1 MSVLE
6 SVKCNSYDFETVK
19 SVLEF
24 LKINYNVSA
33 PDSLSDDFISIF
45 YIIDNVTEP
54 KVKNLANWFYD
65 LITKDEISMIWFE
78 YRNRDNDYKTE
89 AITSCFP
96 PELHDF

>member
-6 SVKCNSYDFETVK
+6 SVKCNSYDFEIVK

-24 LKINYNVSA
+24 FRINYNVSA
-33 PDSLSDDFISIF
+33 PDSLSDDFIAIF
-45 YIIDNVTEP
+45 YIIGDITGQ

-65 LITKDEISMIWFE
+65 LIKEGEISMVWFE
-78 YRNRDNDYKTE
+78 YRNRNNDYKTE
-89 AITSCFP
+89 AITCCFP

>member
-6 SVKCNSYDFETVK
+6 SISCNSYDFDSVK
-19 SVLEF
+19 SVLELF
-24 LKINYNVSA
+24 KINYNVSA

-45 YIIDNVTEP
+45 HIIGDITEP
-54 KVKNLANWFYD
+54 EVRNLANWFYG
-65 LITKDEISMIWFE
+65 LVTNDEISMIWFG

-96 PELHDF
+96 PELRDF

>member
-6 SVKCNSYDFETVK
+6 SVSCNSYDFETVK

-24 LKINYNVSA
+24 FKIDYNVSV

-45 YIIDNVTEP
+45 YITGDITEP
-54 KVKNLANWFYD
+54 KVMNLANLFYD
-65 LITKDEISMIWFE
+65 LITKDEISMVWFE
-78 YRNRDNDYKTE
+78 YRNKDNDYKTE

-96 PELHDF
+96 PELRDF

>member
-24 LKINYNVSA
+24 FRINYNVSA
-33 PDSLSDDFISIF
+33 PDSLSDVFISIF
-45 YIIDNVTEP
+45 YITDDITET
-54 KVKNLANWFYD
+54 KVKNLADWFYG
-65 LITKDEISMIWFE
+65 LITQDNISMVWFE